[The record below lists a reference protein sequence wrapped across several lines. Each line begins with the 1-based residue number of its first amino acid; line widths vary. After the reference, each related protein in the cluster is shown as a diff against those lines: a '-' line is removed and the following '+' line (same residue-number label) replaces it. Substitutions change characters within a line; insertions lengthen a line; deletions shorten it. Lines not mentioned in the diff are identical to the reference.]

1 MEIDLVSCLL
11 GGVLGAAFTV
21 LLQKLQAYRALPAAP
36 TTSATSSSAADAQEA
51 AMAGKNVNNPASRV
65 EVTPS
70 PEDRAV
76 ASREDPLH
84 EVLGSSSTEM
94 APLPGNVM
102 YFLNPKSECLHK
114 EVREIPGQGYV
125 LACGAHQPAQLR
137 RVDLCKYCWP
147 QNFKK
152 FR

>member
-21 LLQKLQAYRALPAAP
+21 LLQEVQAYSALAAAP

-51 AMAGKNVNNPASRV
+51 AMAGNNANNPAARV

-70 PEDRAV
+70 AEDRAV
-76 ASREDPLH
+76 ASTEDALH

-102 YFLNPKSECLHK
+102 YFLNAKSECLHK
-114 EVREIPGQGYV
+114 DVREIRGQGYV
-125 LACGAHQPAQLR
+125 LTCGAHQPSQLR
-137 RVDLCKYCWP
+137 RVDLCKFCWP
-147 QNFKK
+147 NNFKK